1 MRSRIVRII
10 FPVLVAGI
18 LQAQVHAPRIGVIR
32 CSDGSV
38 RAVYGLA
45 ANFILASK
53 PFATA
58 DAVSFSDGV
67 GLIAANGRIQLV
79 KTDGTPVGE
88 YESRETK
95 PVLNVDT
102 DAASAIAWLPSEHA
116 ILRWTGANF
125 RQIPVAPFEGRVT
138 SLQAVAPDSAQLLI
152 LNDDGS
158 TSRAA
163 IALSTGE
170 LLSLEIVPGASGPA
184 FAQQAALLS
193 HELSHEQKELVI
205 EFANGVR
212 QHLPIPGDIVIERMS
227 SEWLHL
233 SSAATNRHWA
243 LHVAGSQAD
252 LFVLPGLQRSEE
264 VAK

>member
-1 MRSRIVRII
+1 MRSRIVRTI
-10 FPVLVAGI
+10 FPVLLAGM

-53 PFATA
+53 PVAIA
-58 DAVSFSDGV
+58 DAVSFSDRA

-79 KTDGTPVGE
+79 KSDGTRIGE
-88 YESRETK
+88 YASRETN

-102 DAASAIAWLPSEHA
+102 DAASAIAWLPFEHA
-116 ILRWTGANF
+116 ILRWAGASF
-125 RQIPVAPFEGRVT
+125 RRIPVAPLEGRVT
-138 SLQAVAPDSAQLLI
+138 SLEAVAPDSAQLLI

-158 TSRAA
+158 TSRAT
-163 IALSTGE
+163 IALSTGA
-170 LLSLEIVPGASGPA
+170 LVSMDIVPGASGPA
-184 FAQQAALLS
+184 FEQQAALI
-193 HELSHEQKELVI
+193 SHEQKELVI
-205 EFANGVR
+205 ELANGLR
-212 QHLPIPGDIVIERMS
+212 QHLSVPGDVTIERMS

-233 SSAATNRHWA
+233 SSAATNQHWA
-243 LHVAGSQAD
+243 LHVVGSQVD
-252 LFVLPGLQRSEE
+252 LFVLPALHRTEE

>member
-10 FPVLVAGI
+10 FPVLLAGI
-18 LQAQVHAPRIGVIR
+18 LQAQVRAPQIGVIR
-32 CSDGSV
+32 SSDGSV

-53 PFATA
+53 PIATA
-58 DAVSFSDGV
+58 DTVSFSDRA

-79 KTDGTPVGE
+79 KPDGTPVGE
-88 YESRETK
+88 YESHETK

-116 ILRWTGANF
+116 ILRWTGAKF
-125 RQIPVAPFEGRVT
+125 QLFPIAPVEGRVT
-138 SLQAVAPDSAQLLI
+138 SLKADGTNRAQLLV
-152 LNDDGS
+152 LDDDGS
-158 TSRAA
+158 TSRAT

-170 LLSLEIVPGASGPA
+170 LVSLDIVAGASGPA
-184 FAQQAALLS
+184 FAQQAALIS

-205 EFANGVR
+205 EFANGMR
-212 QHLPIPGDIVIERMS
+212 QHLPVPGDVVIERMS

-233 SSAATNRHWA
+233 SSPATNQHWA
-243 LHVAGSQAD
+243 LHVAGSQVD
-252 LFVLPGLQRSEE
+252 LFVLPGLQLSEE